1 MFKCEGIKFSM
12 CFRLHKR
19 RTQSDCLSCQP
30 NAISSKSSYQHH
42 TQIWWSIT
50 KQRWRLWFKHRY
62 IYCTSERSV
71 LLQLLFYIKPW
82 WNCIYISAVVDNVA
96 RVHTCIN
103 SQKSNHINTSGHLLY
118 ELKKGNKVW
127 LRTWHVRAT
136 YIHGNRFSFFSG
148 NRIA

>member
-1 MFKCEGIKFSM
+1 MPSLQNLPTNTTLKFDEVLLNKGDGYDSNTGIFTAPANGVYS
-12 CFRLHKR
+12 FNW
-19 RTQSDCLSCQP
+19 SF
-30 NAISSKSSYQHH
+30 ISSHGG
-42 TQIWWSIT
+42 T
-50 KQRWRLWFKHRY
+50 
-62 IYCTSERSV
+62 V
-71 LLQLLFYIKPW
+71 
-82 WNCIYISAVVDNVA
+82 YISAVVDNVA